1 MYRQRLTAV
10 AAAGCLVLMWAIV
23 VTERQGHPK
32 YRIDLL
38 ELMFRPSKMEDL
50 LAADVPM
57 ELYPSFACHVY
68 EELRSFAPKVQL
80 ILPVKWRKY
89 VSNKIDE
96 TVRKR

>member
-1 MYRQRLTAV
+1 MYRQQPTAAV
-10 AAAGCLVLMWAIV
+10 AAVCLVLLWAMIV

-38 ELMFRPSKMEDL
+38 ALMFLPSKMEDL

-80 ILPVKWRKY
+80 ILPV
-89 VSNKIDE
+89 
-96 TVRKR
+96 